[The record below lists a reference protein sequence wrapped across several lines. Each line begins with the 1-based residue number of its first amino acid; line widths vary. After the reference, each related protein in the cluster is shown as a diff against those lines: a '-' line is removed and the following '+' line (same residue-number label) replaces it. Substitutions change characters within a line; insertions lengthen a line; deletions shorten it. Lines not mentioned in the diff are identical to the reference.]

1 MASFKRS
8 TRVAEL
14 LRKEISAIMAREL
27 KDPGIGMAT
36 VSKIRLSDDLKFAK
50 VYVSIIGDEK
60 QAQNSLEALERA
72 TNFIRSELRK
82 RTALRAMPE
91 LRFEHDDSAAYAQNI
106 DVLLNKIH
114 KEK

>member
-1 MASFKRS
+1 MMNFKRS

-14 LRKEISAIMAREL
+14 LRQEVSAIIAREL

-36 VSKIRLSDDLKFAK
+36 VTKIRLSDDLKFAK
-50 VYVSIIGDEK
+50 IYVSVIGDE
-60 QAQNSLEALERA
+60 AQPENSIAALERA
-72 TNFIRSELRK
+72 ANFIRSELRK
-82 RTALRAMPE
+82 RTDLRAVPE

>member
-1 MASFKRS
+1 MVNVKRS

-14 LRKEISAIMAREL
+14 LRQEMSTIIAREL

-36 VSKIRLSDDLKFAK
+36 VCKIRLSDDLKFAK
-50 VYVSIIGDEK
+50 VFISIIGDEK
-60 QAQNSLEALERA
+60 QVQNSLEALERA

-82 RTALRAMPE
+82 RTDLRAVPE
-91 LRFEHDDSAAYAQNI
+91 LRFEHDDSATYAQNI
-106 DVLLNKIH
+106 DILLNKIH